1 MRKQSLGFFVLAV
14 ALILAGG
21 CGGRVYLVTSLSSLP
36 RAIVVDGDAG
46 DWTGALSYVA
56 KDQLFVGFVNDREN
70 LFICMTREE
79 GGGPAPVPMGGW
91 TVWFDPAGGTKKA
104 FGLRVAP
111 LGGPPGE
118 KPREPDEV
126 EEGDQGAPKERDLE
140 IQWIGPQG
148 NVLRRFAQED
158 AVGEGLEIREGHSGR
173 SFVLEIKI
181 PLERSAQNPIAVGAA
196 PGDLIGVGFYSNRA
210 EGNGGPGGRGGAGRP
225 AGGGGPPGGLGGG
238 AMGGPGGWRGAM
250 PPNLNP
256 DIAKEVKVW
265 TRVRLVQS
273 GQPGRATVL
282 GSFSE

>member
-1 MRKQSLGFFVLAV
+1 MRKRSLGFFVLAV
-14 ALILAGG
+14 VLLLAAG
-21 CGGRVYLVTSLSSLP
+21 CGGRVYLVTSLSLP
-36 RAIVVDGDAG
+36 RAIVVDGDAA
-46 DWTGALSYVA
+46 DWAGALSYVA
-56 KDQLFVGFVNDREN
+56 KDQLFVGFVNDRDD
-70 LFICMTREE
+70 LFLCMTREE
-79 GGGPAPVPMGGW
+79 AGGPAPAPMGGW

-111 LGGPPGE
+111 LGGPSGE
-118 KPREPDEV
+118 KPRESEEV
-126 EEGDQGAPKERDLE
+126 KEGDQGAPKERDLE

-148 NVLRRFAQED
+148 NVLRRFAPED
-158 AVGEGLEIREGHSGR
+158 AAGEGLEVREGHSGR

-181 PLERSAQNPIAVGAA
+181 PLERSARHPIAVGAA
-196 PGDLIGVGFYSNRA
+196 PGDLIGVGFFSNRA
-210 EGNGGPGGRGGAGRP
+210 EGNGERGGRGGAGRP